1 MEYRIR
7 ITETASR
14 VMVIDA
20 EDEQSAVDIV
30 SDQYGKGEIILDYDD
45 YDCTDIEAL
54 QYPYRTNTN

>member
-1 MEYRIR
+1 MEYKIR

-14 VMVIDA
+14 VVTVDA

-30 SDQYGKGEIILDYDD
+30 TDQYGKGEVLFDAED

-54 QYPYRTNTN
+54 DY

>member
-30 SDQYGKGEIILDYDD
+30 SEQYGKGEIILDYED

-54 QYPYRTNTN
+54 

>member
-14 VMVIDA
+14 VVTVDA

-30 SDQYGKGEIILDYDD
+30 SDQYYEGEIVLDYDD
-45 YDCTDIEAL
+45 FDYTDIKAL
-54 QYPYRTNTN
+54 YYPYRTNTN

>member
-14 VMVIDA
+14 VLYIDA
-20 EDEQSAVDIV
+20 DEQSAVDIV
-30 SDQYGKGEIILDYDD
+30 SEQYGKGEIILDYED

-54 QYPYRTNTN
+54 

>member
-30 SDQYGKGEIILDYDD
+30 SEQYGKGEIIIDYDD
-45 YDCTDIEAL
+45 YDCTNIEAI
-54 QYPYRTNTN
+54 

>member
-30 SDQYGKGEIILDYDD
+30 SEQYGKGEIILDWED

-54 QYPYRTNTN
+54 

>member
-30 SDQYGKGEIILDYDD
+30 SEQYSKGEIILDYED

-54 QYPYRTNTN
+54 

>member
-30 SDQYGKGEIILDYDD
+30 SEQYGNGEIILDYDD

-54 QYPYRTNTN
+54 

>member
-14 VMVIDA
+14 VITVDA

-30 SDQYGKGEIILDYDD
+30 SDQYSKAEIVLDYDD

-54 QYPYRTNTN
+54 NY

>member
-30 SDQYGKGEIILDYDD
+30 SEQYGKGEIIIDYDD
-45 YDCTDIEAL
+45 YDCTDIEAI
-54 QYPYRTNTN
+54 

>member
-14 VMVIDA
+14 VLYIEA

-30 SDQYGKGEIILDYDD
+30 SEQYSKAEIVLDYDD

-54 QYPYRTNTN
+54 

>member
-30 SDQYGKGEIILDYDD
+30 SEQYGKGEIILNYDD

-54 QYPYRTNTN
+54 

>member
-14 VMVIDA
+14 VMVIEA

-30 SDQYGKGEIILDYDD
+30 SEQYGKGEIILDYED
-45 YDCTDIEAL
+45 YDCTDIMAI
-54 QYPYRTNTN
+54 

>member
-1 MEYRIR
+1 MEYKIR

-14 VMVIDA
+14 VLYIEA

-30 SDQYGKGEIILDYDD
+30 SEQYGKGEIILDYDD

-54 QYPYRTNTN
+54 

>member
-14 VMVIDA
+14 VITVEA

-30 SDQYGKGEIILDYDD
+30 SDQYATAEIILNYED

-54 QYPYRTNTN
+54 

>member
-1 MEYRIR
+1 MEYKIR

-14 VMVIDA
+14 VLYIEA

-30 SDQYGKGEIILDYDD
+30 SEQYSKAEIVLDYDD

-54 QYPYRTNTN
+54 